1 MTASLCVH
9 CALKLMTYSRE
20 WCFVQKLICKGLST
34 CTLVK
39 VSGWGSD
46 LKVCN
51 ITHNILVLYF
61 KRSSIFFQVVI
72 ERIARCT
79 RADVLC
85 SMEQLSRP
93 QLGSCQSFRVQRYT
107 LKVALCNNSCKLSV
121 GTLIFKFRLSILR
134 TLLIYFP

>member
-9 CALKLMTYSRE
+9 CALKMMIYSRE
-20 WCFVQKLICKGLST
+20 WCFVQKLICKELSS

-39 VSGWGSD
+39 VTGVGQI
-46 LKVCN
+46 LKFAVSLIIYWCC
-51 ITHNILVLYF
+51 ISKEAHI
-61 KRSSIFFQVVI
+61 FQVVI

-85 SMEQLSRP
+85 AMEQLSRP